1 MGKAKASSRKTN
13 DLGSSGGPR
22 SGCIRKRPK
31 ANTLRK
37 FLTTMPGEHNLKTGV
52 NIYEQLQSDSA
63 VKNNKQQQPT
73 INNKTYRP
81 PPLIV
86 TGNNNGVKDLLNVN
100 GINKFNLKIISIG
113 TKIFLENDDDFNKV
127 HDALKSQAIEFFT
140 HSTKGQK
147 VLKVVLSGLP
157 ELPTKVIQDELALLN
172 IYPTQISIMTTRKP
186 NPHRALYLLHLNSNE
201 MTLQD
206 LNKVK
211 AVYHTIV
218 KWNKYKP
225 NFRGPTQCRN
235 CSMYGHGTQNCHRK
249 PICNLCASSDHNQSN
264 CPLRSLDKDSS
275 PVYKCSYCARNN
287 YTPINHRASDPNCPG
302 RRAYTDSRKQSANHQ
317 NAKRQ
322 PIQSTESQPKK
333 RTFIDAPAPVP
344 LTSTFSNIV
353 SNIQKDSNHARND
366 TDDKNGEHQSES
378 LFSTSELLQI
388 FTNAI
393 GQIRNCRTKLDQIQ
407 VIASLISHA
416 I

>member
-1 MGKAKASSRKTN
+1 MGKSKGSSRKTN
-13 DLGSSGGPR
+13 DLGSTGGPR
-22 SGCIRKRPK
+22 SGSIRKRPK
-31 ANTLRK
+31 PNMLRK
-37 FLTTMPGEHNLKTGV
+37 FLTVMPGEHNLKTGV
-52 NIYEQLQSDSA
+52 NIFEQLQSDNA
-63 VKNNKQQQPT
+63 VRNNKQQQPT
-73 INNKTYRP
+73 TSKTYRP

-86 TGNNNGVKDLLNVN
+86 TGNNNGVKDLLTAN
-100 GINKFNLKIISIG
+100 GINKFNLKIMSIG

-140 HSTKGQK
+140 HATKGQK
-147 VLKVVLSGLP
+147 ILKVVLSGLP

-172 IYPTQISIMTTRKP
+172 IIPTQISIMTTRKP
-186 NPHRALYLLHLNSNE
+186 NPHRALYLLHLHCNE
-201 MTLQD
+201 TTLQD

-249 PICNLCASSDHNQSN
+249 PICSMCASSDHNQSN
-264 CPLRSLDKDSS
+264 CPLKNLDKESS
-275 PVYKCSYCARNN
+275 PVYKCSYCASKNI
-287 YTPINHRASDPNCPG
+287 TPMNHRASDPNCPG
-302 RRAYTDSRKQSANHQ
+302 RRAYTDLRKQSVNQQ
-317 NAKRQ
+317 NAKRK
-322 PIQSTESQPKK
+322 PIQSVASQPNKLM
-333 RTFIDAPAPVP
+333 FVNAPAPVP
-344 LTSTFSNIV
+344 LTSTFSSIV
-353 SNIQKDSNHARND
+353 SNIQKDNNHVRND
-366 TDDKNGEHQSES
+366 IDDKNGDHHSES